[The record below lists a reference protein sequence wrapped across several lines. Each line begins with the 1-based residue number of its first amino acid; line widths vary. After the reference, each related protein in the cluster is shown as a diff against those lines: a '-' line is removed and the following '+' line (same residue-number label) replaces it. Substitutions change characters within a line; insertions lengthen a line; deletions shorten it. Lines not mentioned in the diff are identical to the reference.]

1 MKLTKLITMCA
12 LSSVLTSCTI
22 TCYQVFST
30 KPTTENIVVKD
41 KSMLYS
47 DDVCAI
53 SYNLWCNGGDPGFL
67 VFNKTNEKLY
77 LNLKESFFTLNGIA
91 YDYYEKGSSFSA
103 YSHTR
108 TKATT
113 KSISDIERKAFAIIK
128 VGQIS
133 SNIKSDSYS
142 EMHIVGSQTAN
153 IDIVCIPPHSSKP
166 IAKFA
171 IASQP
176 LHKSTKEV
184 KYSKTDTPLKFANYI
199 SYYTESNKEKP
210 TLVKNEFYVDKTSNI
225 LYSIKKDNKPNEFFI
240 TYDIRWSENP
250 TKQEKKELQATAK
263 QEKQTHQAIIK
274 QEDQN
279 RLRIES
285 LAIEKSK
292 RAEKVEKCL
301 ENNLRNLRYLT
312 IDVPANSYT
321 QLGDNYFYG
330 KEGKEFNIAKAF
342 LCYNI
347 GAKQGEAEA
356 FLHIALYYETGKSHE
371 RFFLEKDLGLALGFY
386 EKAESLNV
394 QGASE
399 RIKMLQQSR

>member
-1 MKLTKLITMCA
+1 MCT

-30 KPTTENIVVKD
+30 KPTDKNITIQE
-41 KSMLYS
+41 KSMIYS
-47 DDVCAI
+47 DDVCVV
-53 SYNLWCNGGDPGFL
+53 SYDFWCNGGDPGFL

-103 YSHTR
+103 YSHTQ
-108 TKATT
+108 TKAKT

-153 IDIVCIPPHSSKP
+153 IDIVCIPPHSAKP
-166 IAKFA
+166 IAKFT

-184 KYSKTDTPLKFANYI
+184 EYSDTDTPIKFANYI

-210 TLVKNEFYVDKTSNI
+210 TLVKNEFYVDKTSGT
-225 LYSIKKDNKPNEFFI
+225 LYAMKKSYKPNEFFV
-240 TYDIRWSENP
+240 TYTIRRSENP
-250 TKQEKKELQATAK
+250 TKQEEQARIAAAK
-263 QEKQTHQAIIK
+263 QEKQANLAATK
-274 QEDQN
+274 QKEQE
-279 RLRIES
+279 RLRTEAIT
-285 LAIEKSK
+285 IEKSK
-292 RAEKVEKCL
+292 RAEKIEKCL
-301 ENNLRNLRYLT
+301 ENNIRRLQYLT
-312 IDVPANSYT
+312 IESPTNSYT

-330 KEGKEFNIAKAF
+330 KDGKEFNIAKAF
-342 LCYNI
+342 LCYNL

-356 FLHIALYYETGKSHE
+356 FFHIALYYETGKSYE
-371 RFFLEKDLGLALGFY
+371 RFYLEKDLDLALGFY

-399 RIKMLQQSR
+399 RIKILQQSR

>member
-1 MKLTKLITMCA
+1 MCA

-30 KPTTENIVVKD
+30 KPTTENIVVKEE
-41 KSMLYS
+41 SMLYS

-53 SYNLWCNGGDPGFL
+53 SYNFWQNGGNPGFL

-77 LNLKESFFTLNGIA
+77 INLKESFFTLNGIA

-108 TKATT
+108 TKAKT
-113 KSISDIERKAFAIIK
+113 KSSSDIERKAFAIIK

-153 IDIVCIPPHSSKP
+153 IDIVCIPPHSAKP

-171 IASQP
+171 IASYP
-176 LHKSTKEV
+176 IHKKTKEV
-184 KYSKTDTPLKFANYI
+184 KYSDADTPIKFANYI

-210 TLVKNEFYVDKTSNI
+210 TLVKNEFYVDKTSGT
-225 LYSIKKDNKPNEFFI
+225 LYAMKKSYKPNEFFV
-240 TYDIRWSENP
+240 TYTIRRSENP
-250 TKQEKKELQATAK
+250 TKQEEQARMAAAK
-263 QEKQTHQAIIK
+263 QEKQMHQAIIK

-312 IDVPANSYT
+312 IESPTNSYT

-342 LCYNI
+342 LCYNL

-356 FLHIALYYETGKSHE
+356 FLHIALYYETGKSYE
-371 RFFLEKDLGLALGFY
+371 RFYLEKDLDLALGFY

-399 RIKMLQQSR
+399 RIKILQQNR